1 MPLYHHRTSYII
13 CQIIFHQLPWY
24 SSSSS
29 RLSFNI
35 SNAPKSSIPLHYL
48 APCTW
53 YVLSHMRRRANKV
66 HLMTWLLREALKLHL
81 WTKTVHSH
89 KFAPANKSFWMGKS
103 WALVVGQDYTILNGG
118 GSNSICATTF
128 PLIRAYM
135 QISHYIFVNSWSSWL
150 RFSVHYCQLV
160 KVWSP

>member
-1 MPLYHHRTSYII
+1 MIIHNIFYHIKSCLPSCPLYHHRTSYII

-89 KFAPANKSFWMGKS
+89 KFAPANQSFWMGKNC
-103 WALVVGQDYTILNGG
+103 ALVVGQDYTILNGG
-118 GSNSICATTF
+118 GSNSICVTKF
-128 PLIRAYM
+128 PLILAFM
-135 QISHYIFVNSWSSWL
+135 EISHYIFVNSCW
-150 RFSVHYCQLV
+150 
-160 KVWSP
+160 